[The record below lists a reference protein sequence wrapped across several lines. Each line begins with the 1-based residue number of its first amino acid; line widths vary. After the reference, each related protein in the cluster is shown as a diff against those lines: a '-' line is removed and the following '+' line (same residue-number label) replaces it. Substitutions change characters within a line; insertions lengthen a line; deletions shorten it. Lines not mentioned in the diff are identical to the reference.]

1 MTGTFSSF
9 QTSLSALRY
18 NQLVMDV
25 ASGNIANVGTD
36 GYARRR
42 VTAES
47 LGAATTPAIWSRAQW
62 EGNGVRVSGLQRLVD
77 PMLDSRARREH
88 GLQSYFDLR
97 QTVLERVETGIGEPG
112 DQGVSAAMSTFRTS
126 WHDLAN
132 APSSTATRASV
143 LTAAGTLV
151 DAINAQARNISTEQA
166 EQRQNLLSTVSE
178 INTLAG
184 DLANANKAIA
194 NANMNGSD
202 PNVLLDQRDQLALR
216 LSELTGAVGTIRSDG
231 GMDMSVNGVA
241 LVTGQSAGTF
251 EIATGV
257 TPVGDADGN
266 PVTFQITDTSGTTAV
281 TGGLKGETGAI
292 TDLLNVTLPDYLA
305 DLGTVAKSL
314 ADTVNAQHQA
324 GFDKAG
330 TAGVALFSYNA
341 TDPAS
346 TLAVA
351 ITDPDLLAASSLP
364 GGVVDGGNADVLAG
378 LTSFEGDY
386 QRLVSTFGTE
396 VASSQRKAASQLTL
410 TNQVDGSREQLS
422 GVSIDEE
429 MVSIMQAQR
438 AYEAASRVMT
448 TLDDVLDTLINRTG
462 VTR

>member
-97 QTVLERVETGIGEPG
+97 QTVLERVETGFGEPG

-151 DAINAQARNISTEQA
+151 DSINAQAHNISTEQS

-202 PNVLLDQRDQLALR
+202 PNVLLDQRDQIALR
-216 LSELTGAVGTIRSDG
+216 LSELTGGVGTIRSDG

-241 LVTGQSAGTF
+241 LVSGQNAGTF
-251 EIATGV
+251 EIAAGV
-257 TPVGDADGN
+257 TPTGGADGN
-266 PVTFQITDTSGTTAV
+266 PVSFQITDTSGTTAV
-281 TGGLKGETGAI
+281 SGGMKGEAGAI

-305 DLGTVAKSL
+305 DLGAVAKSL

-330 TAGVALFSYNA
+330 VAGGALFTYNA
-341 TDPAS
+341 ADPAS

-351 ITDPDLLAASSLP
+351 FTDPDLLAASSLA
-364 GGVVDGGNADVLAG
+364 GGVVDGGNADTLAG

-386 QRLVSTFGTE
+386 QRLVSTFGTQ
-396 VASSQRKAASQLTL
+396 VASSARQAASQLTL

-429 MVSIMQAQR
+429 MVSIMQGQR

-448 TLDDVLDTLINRTG
+448 TLDDVLDTLINRMG
-462 VTR
+462 VG